1 MTVSMTTVSKTVSA
15 TSGRRLDVDLG
26 AGLPC
31 LLSDG
36 RRARCEPVMLPTRVM
51 VLGVPV
57 NADPGDWLLRLPDAT
72 AVWPSTLFSACATVL
87 SANA

>member
-1 MTVSMTTVSKTVSA
+1 MTA
-15 TSGRRLDVDLG
+15 EAPLAPQDRRLDVDLG
-26 AGLPC
+26 VGLPC

-36 RRARCEPVMLPTRVM
+36 RRARCEPVMRPTRVM

-72 AVWPSTLFSACATVL
+72 AVWPGKLFAACATVL